1 MSGWKRWMRVV
12 RGMLGMGLTFAAIAA
27 AFFSVLAVIAG
38 LTGAEDEPVFMI
50 VAGSTWAFAIG
61 VAFSGTL
68 ALAASKRRFDELSLP
83 RVAMLG
89 AAGGVGLAALLVGA
103 TWPEWTLADATVP
116 FTFLP
121 LLGAGSATASLLVAR
136 RGGSALGEREE
147 SEALVEEDEKASI
160 APRVRAPGE
169 SR

>member
-1 MSGWKRWMRVV
+1 MRVV
-12 RGMLGMGLTFAAIAA
+12 RGMLGMGLTFAAIAG

-38 LTGAEDEPVFMI
+38 LTGAEDDPVFMI

-68 ALAASKRRFDELSLP
+68 ALAASRRRFDELSLP
-83 RVAMLG
+83 RVALLG
-89 AAGGVGLAALLVGA
+89 AAGGLALAALLVGA

-121 LLGAGSATASLLVAR
+121 LLGAGSASASLLIAR
-136 RGGSALGEREE
+136 RVGPELGAGEE
-147 SEALVEEDEKASI
+147 STGLVDGDAGPSI
-160 APRVRAPGE
+160 GSGGGARVE